1 MAAVGVAIHFERKL
15 ASVGLPGQPIPR
27 VQPDILLVTIDA
39 LRADHLSS
47 YGYDRLTSTA
57 IDGFARDAVRF
68 DNAIA
73 QAPYTKASVASIMT
87 GLYPSSHKTVTAS
100 VPFPDTMTGRP
111 ITTAI
116 VTDILPAAVT
126 T

>member
-1 MAAVGVAIHFERKL
+1 MPRRILIIISLVAALGVAIRLERNL
-15 ASVGLPGQPIPR
+15 ASVGLSDHLLATPR

-47 YGYDRLTSTA
+47 YGYERLTSTA
-57 IDGFARDAVRF
+57 IDDFARGAVRF

-100 VPFPDTMTGRP
+100 VSFPETMTG
-111 ITTAI
+111 
-116 VTDILPAAVT
+116 
-126 T
+126 